1 MPRTTITLEAEVYR
15 LTRRYAAERSLR
27 LSGAIS
33 ELIRRGLS
41 ARTPVREE
49 NGFVLFDLPAD
60 SPQVT
65 LEDVQRALE
74 D

>member
-1 MPRTTITLEAEVYR
+1 M
-15 LTRRYAAERSLR
+15 TRRYAVERRLR

-41 ARTPVREE
+41 ARTPVRKE
-49 NGFVLFDLPAD
+49 NGFVLFDLPPD
-60 SPQVT
+60 SPRVT
-65 LEDVQRALE
+65 PEDVRRARG